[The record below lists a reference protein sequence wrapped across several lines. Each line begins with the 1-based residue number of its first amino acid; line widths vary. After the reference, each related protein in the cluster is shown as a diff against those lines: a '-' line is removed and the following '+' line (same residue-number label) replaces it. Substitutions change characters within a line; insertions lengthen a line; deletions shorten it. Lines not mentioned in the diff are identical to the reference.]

1 LLGLGCLQKTRF
13 KLKQHLS
20 ITLVTPTNVIDFYY
34 IRKMAKKI
42 NHITINYI
50 SELHQMM
57 RLPKPLHPLISL
69 INMDEVKSSGH
80 TDEVYFLLNFYG
92 ISLKKN
98 LKEKLKY
105 GQNYYDFDEGVLA
118 MTAPKQILSV
128 EKGENYRVSG
138 WWLVFHSDFILS
150 YPLGKAITHYGFF
163 SYAVNEALHLSDKE
177 EKMLE
182 GIFKN
187 IEQEYETS
195 IDQFSQDVMISHLE
209 LLLNYCNRFYNRQF
223 LTRKTANNDLL
234 IKIEILLEEYFKN
247 AKVVEQGLPTV
258 QYFAK
263 KMNVSPNYLSDMLRT
278 LTGQSTQ
285 QHIHNKLIEKAKES
299 LTNTKLSV
307 SEIAYQLG
315 FEHPQSF
322 SKLFKSKTNQ
332 SPLAFRQSFN

>member
-1 LLGLGCLQKTRF
+1 
-13 KLKQHLS
+13 
-20 ITLVTPTNVIDFYY
+20 
-34 IRKMAKKI
+34 MAKKLT
-42 NHITINYI
+42 HITINSI
-50 SELHQMM
+50 SELHRMM
-57 RLPKPLHPLISL
+57 GLSKPLHPLISL
-69 INMDEVKSSGH
+69 INMDEVQTSGN
-80 TDEVYFLLNFYG
+80 TDEAYFLFNFYG

-98 LKEKLKY
+98 LSSKLKY

-128 EKGENYRVSG
+128 GNQENYNVSG
-138 WWLVFHSDFILS
+138 FWLVFHSDFILN
-150 YPLGKAITHYGFF
+150 YPLGKAIKEYGFF

-187 IEQEYETS
+187 IEQEYQTS

-223 LTRKTANNDLL
+223 LTRKKVGNDVLS
-234 IKIEILLEEYFKN
+234 KMEELLEAYFIDDSLM
-247 AKVVEQGLPTV
+247 ESGLPTV
-258 QYFAK
+258 LQLAE
-263 KMNVSPNYLSDMLRT
+263 KMNVSPNYLSDMLRS

-285 QHIHNKLIEKAKES
+285 QHIHNKLIEKAKET
-299 LTNTKLSV
+299 LTTTSLSV

-322 SKLFKSKTNQ
+322 SKLFKSKT
-332 SPLAFRQSFN
+332 SLTPLEFRSSFDLGSSTKTWSQN